1 MGAVKRVA
9 SFGAG
14 GLLGILVGAVVST
27 LMAPQTGDEL
37 RVRLA
42 ARAREVKAAGDAAQ
56 AAVEAELIGRFR
68 SEVDDP
74 QALAPEA
81 ERATL
86 RRSRALSALGLGL
99 GAQGAYATQE
109 VRDRAGDAGS
119 GPLDLQREGLD
130 LQRQG

>member
-1 MGAVKRVA
+1 MGALKRVA
-9 SFGAG
+9 SFGTG
-14 GLLGILVGAVVST
+14 GVLGFLVGAAVST
-27 LMAPQTGDEL
+27 LTAPQSGGEL
-37 RVRLA
+37 RSRLRE
-42 ARAREVKAAGDAAQ
+42 RAGEVKAAGDAAQ

-68 SEVDDP
+68 SDVDDP

-109 VRDRAGDAGS
+109 MRDRAGDAGT
-119 GPLDLQREGLD
+119 GPLDLQRTP
-130 LQRQG
+130 

>member
-1 MGAVKRVA
+1 MDAVKRVA

-14 GLLGILVGAVVST
+14 GLFGFLIGAVVST
-27 LMAPQTGDEL
+27 LTAPQTGDDL
-37 RVRLA
+37 RTRLA
-42 ARAREVKAAGDAAQ
+42 ARAHEVKAAGDAAQ

-81 ERATL
+81 ERAKL
-86 RRSRALSALGLGL
+86 LRSRALSALGLGL

-109 VRDRAGDAGS
+109 MRDRAGDAGS
-119 GPLDLQREGLD
+119 GPLDLRSNG
-130 LQRQG
+130 